1 MIFASSLFTLI
12 FGTLFTLMTI
22 AIFIKGGNTNEYTTA
37 WWTFLI
43 IFAISGGVLTEL
55 TNFFNCDC
63 NKTQIAK
70 EHK

>member
-12 FGTLFTLMTI
+12 FGTLLTLTTI
-22 AIFIKGGNTNEYTTA
+22 AIFIKGENTNEYATP

-43 IFAISGGVLTEL
+43 IFAISGGILTES

-63 NKTQIAK
+63 SKTQIPK